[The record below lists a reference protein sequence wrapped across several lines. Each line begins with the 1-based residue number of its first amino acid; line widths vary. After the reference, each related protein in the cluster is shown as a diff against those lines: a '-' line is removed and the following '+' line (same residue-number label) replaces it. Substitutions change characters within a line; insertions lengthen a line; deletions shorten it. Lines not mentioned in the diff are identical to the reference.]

1 VVVIIISSRPP
12 PEDHAVR
19 GPPAPAPLSCP
30 WDICVRPDHVTQ
42 PDADVT
48 VTAGPTM
55 CCFSAFR
62 FAPYPLAHRTDARWD
77 RHTNPSAG
85 PKSVTD
91 FATDEST
98 AGCECEEAL
107 AVYSSRIQTYSTV
120 GSFPPPH
127 RTVRALRG
135 RSLPS
140 SVRDLGWPPG
150 LGPRHR
156 SRLRFRRP
164 SQVNDL
170 SSPTLPYPIPTGWFF
185 ARAESWRGGNLT
197 RTSLDSVQVCS
208 GLRASDDEGQAWAR
222 GRRRRAP

>member
-1 VVVIIISSRPP
+1 MGVPGLLTCLIIPLSPIHVVVIIISSRPP

-62 FAPYPLAHRTDARWD
+62 LAPYPLAHRTDARRD
-77 RHTNPSAG
+77 RHTNPRAG

-91 FATDEST
+91 FSTDEST

-107 AVYSSRIQTYSTV
+107 AVYSSRIQLQTYSR
-120 GSFPPPH
+120 FIPPYH
-127 RTVRALRG
+127 IELCARCAVG
-135 RSLPS
+135 RSPPLS
-140 SVRDLGWPPG
+140 AISAGRLGLALATAPVSG
-150 LGPRHR
+150 SGGR
-156 SRLRFRRP
+156 
-164 SQVNDL
+164 
-170 SSPTLPYPIPTGWFF
+170 
-185 ARAESWRGGNLT
+185 AR
-197 RTSLDSVQVCS
+197 
-208 GLRASDDEGQAWAR
+208 
-222 GRRRRAP
+222 